1 MAKNKP
7 REFFDHENQ
16 RFNISEY
23 GPIPGTEVTEDG
35 CYPLVRSLIG
45 SLAASASGIEKC
57 ITGSFELDA
66 SDYSI
71 YIAGTPVDLSRMDG
85 EAIGYS
91 VIVSIYPTLV
101 KREYSDVRSMDG
113 GSRA

>member
-1 MAKNKP
+1 MAKNKF

-23 GPIPGTEVTEDG
+23 GPIPGTQDIEDR

-45 SLAASASGIEKC
+45 SLAANASGIESC
-57 ITGSFELDA
+57 LAESLELDA

-85 EAIGYS
+85 EVIGYS

-101 KREYSDVRSMDG
+101 KREYPDVRPMDG
-113 GSRA
+113 DSRA